1 MKENNGG
8 RTLSR
13 YPGYATCLP
22 RQAAVK
28 TPEDR
33 VQYAHPCAIQPH
45 AQIMFD
51 LPINPNERRKKD
63 YDIINVLYKK
73 IPGDQFFTLIFW
85 GRYQLR
91 NPPCAVHKVNLFL
104 KD

>member
-51 LPINPNERRKKD
+51 LPINPNERKKKD
-63 YDIINVLYKK
+63 YDVINVLY
-73 IPGDQFFTLIFW
+73 
-85 GRYQLR
+85 
-91 NPPCAVHKVNLFL
+91 LFSSRRSL
-104 KD
+104 FHI